1 MKQNG
6 PHAPR
11 TTANAISLEFYE
23 AVAPLVNELGRAMAV
38 ALDQGHAAMLVVT
51 DATRQIL
58 EAQLFKR
65 GIDVEAARRRGQ
77 YVFLD
82 GLRTLEKCMADGRP
96 DLSRFEEIVGRP
108 IERLV
113 REYPGVWM
121 YGELAAIL
129 WMNGHPHG
137 AIEMDRLWAS
147 IAEEQPV
154 VLCAAFPVEAMSW
167 PIVVEA
173 LKQSVA
179 DQIRAMANGSPIGL
193 AVHHGPTHD

>member
-1 MKQNG
+1 MNKN
-6 PHAPR
+6 APR
-11 TTANAISLEFYE
+11 ATASAISLEFYE

-58 EAQLFKR
+58 EGQLFKR
-65 GIDVEAARRRGQ
+65 GIEVEAARRRGQ

-82 GLRTLEKCMADGRP
+82 GLRTLEKCVADGHP
-96 DLSRFEEIVGRP
+96 DPSRFEEIVGRP

-129 WMNGHPHG
+129 WTNGHPRG
-137 AIEMDRLWAS
+137 AIETDRLWAAF
-147 IAEEQPV
+147 AEEQPV

-167 PIVVEA
+167 PIVVET
-173 LKQSVA
+173 LQQSVA
-179 DQIRAMANGSPIGL
+179 DQIRAMANGSPIAL
-193 AVHHGPTHD
+193 AVHHGPTQD